1 MGELNISS
9 LQIIICYMCVSF
21 FALSMQIIPNM
32 NKNKQTIPVMNF
44 IFSSFISLLKR
55 CISPSKQDTKTLWSQ
70 FFFTLISHLHSHL
83 SHYTT
88 RTIAVWSCLI
98 LFGRQAVQARLQ
110 GYFEEST
117 MRYYLEKF
125 HLFELGRT
133 PGHF

>member
-55 CISPSKQDTKTLWSQ
+55 YISPSKQDTKTLRSQ
-70 FFFTLISHLHSHL
+70 VNSHLHSHL

-110 GYFEEST
+110 GYFEDSM

-125 HLFELGRT
+125 HLFELGRN
-133 PGHF
+133 PGYF